1 MAWYMQTRKMCMFEA
16 MDSSGNA
23 LQLFTQ
29 YISAVSRVQSGVC
42 TMAVG
47 WQSRTGREGILLLSI
62 SVGCA
67 NG

>member
-1 MAWYMQTRKMCMFEA
+1 MFEA

-23 LQLFTQ
+23 LQLYTHTVSLSSQ
-29 YISAVSRVQSGVC
+29 YTVWSGVC

-47 WQSRTGREGILLLSI
+47 WQSRTGGEGILLLSI

>member
-1 MAWYMQTRKMCMFEA
+1 MFEA

-23 LQLFTQ
+23 LQLYTHTVSLSSQ
-29 YISAVSRVQSGVC
+29 YTVWSGVC

-47 WQSRTGREGILLLSI
+47 WQSRGGEGILLLSI